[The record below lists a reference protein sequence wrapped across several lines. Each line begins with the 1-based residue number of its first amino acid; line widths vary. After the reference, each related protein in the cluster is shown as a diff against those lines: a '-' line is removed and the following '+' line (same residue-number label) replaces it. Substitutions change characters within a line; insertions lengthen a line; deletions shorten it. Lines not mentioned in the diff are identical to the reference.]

1 MPFPYSLTKNTDDLQ
16 CFSDVKS
23 ALDFLNNRESDRR
36 SAQEK
41 LIPYCLEVRAQEDNV
56 LGHRYRTQ
64 YNIEAPKG
72 SKSGNKT
79 HVFNVE
85 EEIFGT
91 GFHMSQAKE
100 MAVLELLA
108 MIASQNK
115 DDPFDRNQADELDTF
130 TVLKMHRTLLRRILF
145 NNHFMS
151 SISQMQL
158 TDDGK
163 WSRWSEQFVKNNQ
176 LPEAK
181 NSKGKKDEDDD
192 DDDET
197 VTRERIRDLKEED
210 LQYLQ
215 GIFGSFAS
223 FEKAVN
229 LLRSWSILNDNE
241 RQWPFQFLFPFGV
254 ESLFWECTNELVF
267 KNNYMTGAGQIVF
280 NMLARSYFYRSDKSK
295 YDINLGKT
303 LNDYFL
309 EQADAVNVYAQII
322 SEGIEGEVGKKCTY
336 EIEEQKL
343 LHKLRNEVVTC
354 VERSR
359 ISVNRSGSS
368 IVRSRYFP
376 YQHLDVFDR
385 ISDDIANALSL
396 PLNKQEQFLVLGTIC
411 FLNLNVFLLQQQQ
424 KLLKLGKNDSEQA
437 KDTTN
442 IDMVLAID
450 NNSVL
455 KKFSQARLAENEAL
469 YRYSVKHYCECR
481 IRSIINSF
489 APFLLD
495 KTRIDHDEQE
505 LFIQIARAAF
515 SVDKKYKIDL
525 NSKEEKLPEDP
536 TESNQNIALDNGK
549 TISYQELVD
558 FFTSKISARDY
569 HMERVHTSYCADI
582 GLINRAKGANRNY
595 AMTDDL
601 IRILVITV
609 LGNKKAQMKAS
620 EFLQILYKRYYIVIG
635 PLEGQQYFK
644 NKKGHEPDYLDEKR
658 FSDNRSVFIERL
670 RKLDL
675 LISLSDGYEYIK
687 NPFANSL
694 NQQNMEKIKL

>member
-1 MPFPYSLTKNTDDLQ
+1 MPFPYDLTKNTDALQ

-41 LIPYCLEVRAQEDNV
+41 LIPYCLEVRAQEDEV
-56 LGHRYRTQ
+56 LGQRYRTQ
-64 YNIEAPKG
+64 YNIDAPKG

-91 GFHMSQAKE
+91 GFHMAQAKE

-151 SISQMQL
+151 SIAQMQL

-163 WSRWSEQFVKNNQ
+163 WSRWAEQFVKNNQ
-176 LPEAK
+176 LPEAQ

-241 RQWPFQFLFPFGV
+241 RQWSFQFLFPFGV
-254 ESLFWECTNELVF
+254 ESLYWECTTGLVF

-295 YDINLGKT
+295 DDINLGKT

-309 EQADAVNVYAQII
+309 EQTDAVNVYAQII

-359 ISVNRSGSS
+359 FSVNRSGFS

-376 YQHLDVFDR
+376 YLYLPIFDQ
-385 ISDDIANALSL
+385 ISEDIANALSL

-411 FLNLNVFLLQQQQ
+411 LLNLNVFLLQQQQ
-424 KLLKLGKNDSEQA
+424 KLLKLGKEDSEQA

-455 KKFSQARLAENEAL
+455 KKFSRARLAENEAL

-481 IRSIINSF
+481 IRSIIKSF

-495 KTRIDHDEQE
+495 KDSLNNEDQE
-505 LFIQIARAAF
+505 LFIKIARAAF
-515 SVDKKYKIDL
+515 SVDGGHKIDL
-525 NSKEEKLPEDP
+525 NSIEEKFPEDK
-536 TESNQNIALDNGK
+536 ESNQNIVLDNGK

-569 HMERVHTSYCADI
+569 HMERAHTNYCADI
-582 GLINRAKGANRNY
+582 GLVNKAEGAYRNY
-595 AMTDDL
+595 TMTDDL
-601 IRILVITV
+601 IRTLVITV

-620 EFLQILYKRYYIVIG
+620 EFLQILYERYYIVIG

-658 FSDNRSVFIERL
+658 FSDNRSAFIERL

-687 NPFANSL
+687 NPFANSI
-694 NQQNMEKIKL
+694 NQ

>member
-1 MPFPYSLTKNTDDLQ
+1 MPFPYDLTKNTDALQ

-41 LIPYCLEVRAQEDNV
+41 LIPYCLEVRAQEDEV
-56 LGHRYRTQ
+56 LGQRYRTQ
-64 YNIEAPKG
+64 YNIDAPKG
-72 SKSGNKT
+72 STSGNKT

-91 GFHMSQAKE
+91 GFHMAQAKE
-100 MAVLELLA
+100 MAVLELIN
-108 MIASQNK
+108 MISSQNK
-115 DDPFDRNQADELDTF
+115 NDPFDRRQADELDTF
-130 TVLKMHRTLLRRILF
+130 TLLEMRRTLLRRILF

-151 SISQMQL
+151 SIAQMQL
-158 TDDGK
+158 TDEEK
-163 WSRWSEQFVKNNQ
+163 WGRWSKLFVKNNQ
-176 LPEAK
+176 LPEPKSTKSKK
-181 NSKGKKDEDDD
+181 NYDEDGEE
-192 DDDET
+192 ET
-197 VTRERIRDLKEED
+197 VTQERRRDLKEAD

-229 LLRSWSILNDNE
+229 LLRSWAILNDNE
-241 RQWPFQFLFPFGV
+241 RQWSVQFLFPFGV
-254 ESLFWECTNELVF
+254 ESLYWEYTNGLIF
-267 KNNYMTGAGQIVF
+267 KNNYMAGAGQLVF
-280 NMLARSYFYRSDKSK
+280 NMLARSYFARKDQEN
-295 YDINLGKT
+295 DGINLGKA

-322 SEGIEGEVGKKCTY
+322 SEGKEGEEDKKCTY
-336 EIEEQKL
+336 EIDEQEL

-354 VERSR
+354 VERCGF
-359 ISVNRSGSS
+359 SVNRNGPS

-376 YQHLDVFDR
+376 YQHLPIFDQ
-385 ISDDIANALSL
+385 ISEDIANALSL

-411 FLNLNVFLLQQQQ
+411 LLNLNVFLLQQQQ
-424 KLLKLGKNDSEQA
+424 KLLQLGNEDSEQA
-437 KDTTN
+437 KDKTN

-455 KKFSQARLAENEAL
+455 KKFSRARLAENEAL

-481 IRSIINSF
+481 IRSIIESF

-515 SVDKKYKIDL
+515 SVDGSHKIDL
-525 NSKEEKLPEDP
+525 NSIEEKFPEDK
-536 TESNQNIALDNGK
+536 ESNQNIALDNGK

-582 GLINRAKGANRNY
+582 GLIKKAKKGANRNY

-601 IRILVITV
+601 IRTLVITV

-620 EFLQILYKRYYIVIG
+620 EFLQILYERYYIVIG

-644 NKKGHEPDYLDEKR
+644 NKKGHEPDYLNEKR
-658 FSDNRSVFIERL
+658 FSDNRSAFIERL
-670 RKLDL
+670 RKLNL

-687 NPFANSL
+687 NPFANSI
-694 NQQNMEKIKL
+694 NQ

>member
-1 MPFPYSLTKNTDDLQ
+1 MPFPYDLTKNTDALQ

-23 ALDFLNNRESDRR
+23 ALDFLNNRETDRR

-41 LIPYCLEVRAQEDNV
+41 LIPYCLEARAQEDEV
-56 LGHRYRTQ
+56 LGQRYRTQ
-64 YNIEAPKG
+64 YNIDVPKG

-91 GFHMSQAKE
+91 GFHMAQAKE
-100 MAVLELLA
+100 MAVLELIN

-115 DDPFDRNQADELDTF
+115 DDPFDRTQADELDTF
-130 TVLKMHRTLLRRILF
+130 TLLKMRRTLLRRILF

-151 SISQMQL
+151 SIAQMQL
-158 TDDGK
+158 TEEEK
-163 WSRWSEQFVKNNQ
+163 WSHWSKQFVKNNQ
-176 LPEAK
+176 LHDSES
-181 NSKGKKDEDDD
+181 SKGKKSDDDEDDG
-192 DDDET
+192 E
-197 VTRERIRDLKEED
+197 TRERIRDLKEED

-241 RQWPFQFLFPFGV
+241 RQWSFQFLFPSGV
-254 ESLFWECTNELVF
+254 ESLYWECTTGLVF
-267 KNNYMTGAGQIVF
+267 KNNYMSGAGQLVF
-280 NMLARSYFYRSDKSK
+280 NMLARSYFYRPDKSK
-295 YDINLGKT
+295 DDMNLGKT

-309 EQADAVNVYAQII
+309 SQTDAVNVYAQII
-322 SEGIEGEVGKKCTY
+322 SDGQEGEEGKQCTY
-336 EIEEQKL
+336 EIEKQEL
-343 LHKLRNEVVTC
+343 LHKLRNELVTC
-354 VERSR
+354 AD
-359 ISVNRSGSS
+359 RSGSLF
-368 IVRSRYFP
+368 VRGRYFP
-376 YQHLDVFDR
+376 YKHLPIFDQ
-385 ISDDIANALSL
+385 ISEDIANALSL

-411 FLNLNVFLLQQQQ
+411 LLNLNVFLLEQQQ
-424 KLLKLGKNDSEQA
+424 KLLQLGKEDSEQA

-455 KKFSQARLAENEAL
+455 KKFSRARLAENEAL
-469 YRYSVKHYCECR
+469 YRYSVKHYCECH
-481 IRSIINSF
+481 ISYIIKSF

-495 KTRIDHDEQE
+495 KDSLNNENQE
-505 LFIQIARAAF
+505 LFIKIARAAF
-515 SVDKKYKIDL
+515 SVDGGHKIDL
-525 NSKEEKLPEDP
+525 NSIEEKFPEDK
-536 TESNQNIALDNGK
+536 ESNQNIVLDNGK

-558 FFTSKISARDY
+558 FFTSKISVRDY
-569 HMERVHTSYCADI
+569 HMDRVHTNYCADI
-582 GLINRAKGANRNY
+582 GLVNKAEGAYRNY
-595 AMTDDL
+595 TMTDDL
-601 IRILVITV
+601 IRTLVITV

-620 EFLQILYKRYYIVIG
+620 EFLQILYERYYIVIG

-658 FSDNRSVFIERL
+658 FSDNHSAFIERL

-694 NQQNMEKIKL
+694 NQ

>member
-1 MPFPYSLTKNTDDLQ
+1 MPFPYDLTKNTDALQ

-23 ALDFLNNRESDRR
+23 ALDFLNNRETDRR

-41 LIPYCLEVRAQEDNV
+41 LIPYCLEARAQEDEV
-56 LGHRYRTQ
+56 LGQRYRTQ
-64 YNIEAPKG
+64 YNIDVPKG

-91 GFHMSQAKE
+91 GFHMAQAKE
-100 MAVLELLA
+100 MAVLELIN

-115 DDPFDRNQADELDTF
+115 DDPFDRTQADELDTF
-130 TVLKMHRTLLRRILF
+130 TLLKMRRTLLRRILF
-145 NNHFMS
+145 NNHFLS
-151 SISQMQL
+151 SIAQMQL
-158 TDDGK
+158 TDEEK
-163 WSRWSEQFVKNNQ
+163 WSRWLEQFVKNNQ

-181 NSKGKKDEDDD
+181 NSKGKKDDDD
-192 DDDET
+192 DDDDGESGAAAQSKDIT
-197 VTRERIRDLKEED
+197 ESDLK
-210 LQYLQ
+210 YLQ

-241 RQWPFQFLFPFGV
+241 RQWSFQFLFPSGV
-254 ESLFWECTNELVF
+254 ESLYWECNNELVL
-267 KNNYMTGAGQIVF
+267 KNNYMSGAGQIVF
-280 NMLARSYFYRSDKSK
+280 NMLARSYFYRTDKSK
-295 YDINLGKT
+295 DGIKLGQK

-309 EQADAVNVYAQII
+309 EQVDAVNVYAQII
-322 SEGIEGEVGKKCTY
+322 SKGKEGEEDKKCTY
-336 EIEEQKL
+336 EIEEQEL

-354 VERSR
+354 VERSD
-359 ISVNRSGSS
+359 SLV
-368 IVRSRYFP
+368 VRGRYFP
-376 YQHLDVFDR
+376 YKHLPIFDQ

-411 FLNLNVFLLQQQQ
+411 LLNLNVFLLEQQQ
-424 KLLKLGKNDSEQA
+424 KLLKLGKKDSEQA

-455 KKFSQARLAENEAL
+455 KKFSRARLAENEAL

-481 IRSIINSF
+481 IRSIIKSF

-505 LFIQIARAAF
+505 LFIQIARSAF
-515 SVDKKYKIDL
+515 SIGENRKIDL
-525 NSKEEKLPEDP
+525 NFKEEKFLKDK
-536 TESNQNIALDNGK
+536 TESNQNIALDNGV
-549 TISYQELVD
+549 TMSYQELVD

-569 HMERVHTSYCADI
+569 HMERAHTNYCADI
-582 GLINRAKGANRNY
+582 GLVNKAEGAYRNY
-595 AMTDDL
+595 TMTDDL
-601 IRILVITV
+601 IRTLVITV

-620 EFLQILYKRYYIVIG
+620 EFLQILYERYYIVIG

-658 FSDNRSVFIERL
+658 FSDNRSAFIERL

-694 NQQNMEKIKL
+694 NQ

>member
-1 MPFPYSLTKNTDDLQ
+1 MPFPYDLTKNTDDLQ

-41 LIPYCLEVRAQEDNV
+41 LIPYCLEARAQEDKV
-56 LGHRYRTQ
+56 LGQRYRTQ

-91 GFHMSQAKE
+91 GFHMAQAKE
-100 MAVLELLA
+100 MAVLELII

-115 DDPFDRNQADELDTF
+115 NDPFDRKQADELDTF
-130 TVLKMHRTLLRRILF
+130 TLLKMHRTLLRRILF

-151 SISQMQL
+151 SIAKMQL
-158 TDDGK
+158 TDEEK

-181 NSKGKKDEDDD
+181 NSKGKKYDDD
-192 DDDET
+192 DDGESGSAGHSKDIAES
-197 VTRERIRDLKEED
+197 DLK
-210 LQYLQ
+210 YLQ
-215 GIFGSFAS
+215 GIFVEFAN

-229 LLRSWSILNDNE
+229 LLRSWSILSDNQ
-241 RQWPFQFLFPFGV
+241 RQWSFQFLFPFGV
-254 ESLFWECTNELVF
+254 ESLFWECVNELVF

-280 NMLARSYFYRSDKSK
+280 NMLARSYFARKVQENNG
-295 YDINLGKT
+295 INLGKK
-303 LNDYFL
+303 LNDCFL

-322 SEGIEGEVGKKCTY
+322 SEGKEGEEDKKCTY
-336 EIEEQKL
+336 EIEEQEL

-354 VERSR
+354 AERSR
-359 ISVNRSGSS
+359 YNV
-368 IVRSRYFP
+368 VRSRYFP
-376 YQHLDVFDR
+376 YLYLPIFDQ
-385 ISDDIANALSL
+385 ISEDIANVLSL
-396 PLNKQEQFLVLGTIC
+396 PLNKQEQFLVLGAIC
-411 FLNLNVFLLQQQQ
+411 LLNLNVFLLQQQQ
-424 KLLKLGKNDSEQA
+424 KLLKLGKEDSKQA
-437 KDTTN
+437 KDITN

-455 KKFSQARLAENEAL
+455 KKFSRARLAENEAL
-469 YRYSVKHYCECR
+469 YRYSVKHYCEYR
-481 IRSIINSF
+481 IRSIIKSF

-495 KTRIDHDEQE
+495 KARLNHDEQE

-515 SVDKKYKIDL
+515 SVGENHKIDL
-525 NSKEEKLPEDP
+525 NSNEEKLPEDS

-569 HMERVHTSYCADI
+569 HMERLHTSYCADI
-582 GLINRAKGANRNY
+582 GLVNRAEGAYRNY
-595 AMTDDL
+595 TMTDDL
-601 IRILVITV
+601 IRTLVITV

-620 EFLQILYKRYYIVIG
+620 EFLQLLYERYLIVIG

-658 FSDNRSVFIERL
+658 FSDNRSAFIERL

-694 NQQNMEKIKL
+694 NQQNMESISL

>member
-1 MPFPYSLTKNTDDLQ
+1 MPFPYNLTKNTDDLQ

-23 ALDFLNNRESDRR
+23 ALDFLNKSETDRR

-41 LIPYCLEVRAQEDNV
+41 LIPYCLEARAQEDKV
-56 LGHRYRTQ
+56 LGQRYKTQ

-72 SKSGNKT
+72 SKSGNAP
-79 HVFNVE
+79 HEFNVE

-145 NNHFMS
+145 NNHFLS
-151 SISQMQL
+151 SIAQMQL
-158 TDDGK
+158 TDEEK

-181 NSKGKKDEDDD
+181 NSKGKKDDDD
-192 DDDET
+192 DDGESGAAGQSKDITES
-197 VTRERIRDLKEED
+197 DLK
-210 LQYLQ
+210 YLQ
-215 GIFGSFAS
+215 GIFGSFAN
-223 FEKAVN
+223 FEKSVN
-229 LLRSWSILNDNE
+229 LLRSWSILSDNQ
-241 RQWPFQFLFPFGV
+241 RQWSFQFLFPFGV

-280 NMLARSYFYRSDKSK
+280 NMLARSYFARKDQEN
-295 YDINLGKT
+295 DGINLGKA

-309 EQADAVNVYAQII
+309 SKSDAVNLYAQLI
-322 SEGIEGEVGKKCTY
+322 SEGKDGEDGQRCTY
-336 EIEEQKL
+336 EIDEQDL

-354 VERSR
+354 AERSR
-359 ISVNRSGSS
+359 YLV
-368 IVRSRYFP
+368 VRSRYFP
-376 YQHLDVFDR
+376 YLYLPIFDQ
-385 ISDDIANALSL
+385 ISEDIANALSL

-411 FLNLNVFLLQQQQ
+411 LLNLNVFLLEQQQ
-424 KLLKLGKNDSEQA
+424 KLLQLGKEDSEQA

-455 KKFSQARLAENEAL
+455 KKFSRARLAENEAL

-481 IRSIINSF
+481 IRSIIKSF

-495 KTRIDHDEQE
+495 KTRLNHDEQV
-505 LFIQIARAAF
+505 LFIKIARSAF
-515 SVDKKYKIDL
+515 SVSEFHKIDL
-525 NSKEEKLPEDP
+525 NSKEEKFPK
-536 TESNQNIALDNGK
+536 ESIVKNQDIALDSGK
-549 TISYQELVD
+549 TISYQKLVE
-558 FFTSKISARDY
+558 FFTDKISARDY
-569 HMERVHTSYCADI
+569 HMERVHTNYCADI
-582 GLINRAKGANRNY
+582 GLVNRAEGAYRNY
-595 AMTDDL
+595 TMTDDL
-601 IRILVITV
+601 IRTLVITV

-620 EFLQILYKRYYIVIG
+620 EFLQILYERYYIVIG

-658 FSDNRSVFIERL
+658 FSDNRSAFIERL

>member
-1 MPFPYSLTKNTDDLQ
+1 MPFPYDLTKNTDALQ
-16 CFSDVKS
+16 CFSDVHS
-23 ALDFLNNRESDRR
+23 ALNFLNKIEPDRR

-56 LGHRYRTQ
+56 LGQRYRTQ
-64 YNIEAPKG
+64 YNSDVTKG
-72 SKSGNKT
+72 SKYVNKA
-79 HVFNVE
+79 HDFNVE

-108 MIASQNK
+108 MIVSQNK
-115 DDPFDRNQADELDTF
+115 DNPFDRRQADEHDTF
-130 TVLKMHRTLLRRILF
+130 TLLKMHRTILRRILF
-145 NNHFMS
+145 NDHFMS
-151 SISQMQL
+151 SIAQMQL
-158 TDDGK
+158 TDEEK
-163 WSRWSEQFVKNNQ
+163 WGRWSEQFVKNNK
-176 LPEAK
+176 LPDPK
-181 NSKGKKDEDDD
+181 SSKGKKYYEDNDDEE
-192 DDDET
+192 ET
-197 VTRERIRDLKEED
+197 VTQERSRDLKVTD

-241 RQWPFQFLFPFGV
+241 RQWSFQFLFPFGA
-254 ESLFWECTNELVF
+254 ESLYWECINGLAF
-267 KNNYMTGAGQIVF
+267 KNNYMAGAGQLVF
-280 NMLARSYFYRSDKSK
+280 NMLARSYFDRTDKGK
-295 YDINLGKT
+295 DGINLGKK

-322 SEGIEGEVGKKCTY
+322 CEGKEGEECKKCTY
-336 EIEEQKL
+336 EIEEQEL

-354 VERSR
+354 TERLCYKVFR
-359 ISVNRSGSS
+359 G
-368 IVRSRYFP
+368 RYFP
-376 YQHLDVFDR
+376 YKHLPIFDQ
-385 ISDDIANALSL
+385 ISEDIANALSL

-411 FLNLNVFLLQQQQ
+411 LLNLNVFLLEQQQ
-424 KLLKLGKNDSEQA
+424 KLLQLGKNDSEQA

-455 KKFSQARLAENEAL
+455 KKFSSARLAENEAL

-515 SVDKKYKIDL
+515 SIDKKYKIDL

-569 HMERVHTSYCADI
+569 HMDRVHSSYCADI
-582 GLINRAKGANRNY
+582 GLVTRAEGANRNY

-601 IRILVITV
+601 IRTLVITV

-620 EFLQILYKRYYIVIG
+620 EFLQILYERYYIVIG

-644 NKKGHEPDYLDEKR
+644 NKKGHEPDYLNENR
-658 FSDNRSVFIERL
+658 LSDNRSAFIERL
-670 RKLDL
+670 RKLNL

-687 NPFANSL
+687 NPFANSI
-694 NQQNMEKIKL
+694 NQ